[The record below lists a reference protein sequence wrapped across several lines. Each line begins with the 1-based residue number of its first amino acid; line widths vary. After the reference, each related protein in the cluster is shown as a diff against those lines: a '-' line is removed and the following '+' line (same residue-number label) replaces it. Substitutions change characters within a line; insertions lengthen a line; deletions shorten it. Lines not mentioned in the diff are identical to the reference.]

1 MVFFICDVCQET
13 LKKSAVDKHCQRC
26 RDCWYLSC
34 VDCGKVF
41 AGEEYRTHTS
51 CISEAEKY
59 QGALYRGNKKKKAD
73 PQEKWMNSVSKAAA
87 TAKGSSAV
95 IDMLRYLSNQENVP
109 RKEKKFMN
117 YLKNSYRQAGSQ
129 RNFKAVWDII
139 HKIHVDGDTSV
150 NQNQNNEKKRSAD
163 TANIDANATKK
174 QKVSEDK
181 QSKDIVNEE
190 KCGEGSKEHGNE
202 IAIKEW
208 KSWKSVIRTTLRNQ
222 GRQGK
227 LKKIRKIVLK
237 LYKKFHSNESSAK
250 ESVLS
255 KKDLKVIFGEKCNK
269 DKRVEVSDD
278 GEVLRLL

>member
-1 MVFFICDVCQET
+1 
-13 LKKSAVDKHCQRC
+13 
-26 RDCWYLSC
+26 
-34 VDCGKVF
+34 
-41 AGEEYRTHTS
+41 
-51 CISEAEKY
+51 
-59 QGALYRGNKKKKAD
+59 
-73 PQEKWMNSVSKAAA
+73 
-87 TAKGSSAV
+87 
-95 IDMLRYLSNQENVP
+95 
-109 RKEKKFMN
+109 MN

-163 TANIDANATKK
+163 TANVDANATKK

-255 KKDLKVIFGEKCNK
+255 KKRFKSNIWGKMQ
-269 DKRVEVSDD
+269 
-278 GEVLRLL
+278 